1 MARIALLTPDC
12 FNTQEDKLCLE
23 AKGHT
28 VLSKKNLTQ
37 VMDELLADPPELVII
52 QKDIPNGLSKSV
64 IQTIKNDLQ
73 MALMPVILVVS
84 EQDLMSGGLD
94 WNIYPVDD
102 IIKINSKIEELI
114 TRIELALARTHRVA
128 DNNPLTKL
136 PGNSSILKNIQEVIN
151 SKAAKS
157 VGYVDIDNFKPY
169 NDRYGFARG
178 DEVIRMVARV
188 LVNVVKEFCGNDGFV
203 GHIGGDDFVFIVP
216 TKKVEIV
223 CKNIIKHFDSLMP
236 VFLDEED
243 LKAGCFIS
251 RDRRGRIQKFP
262 LTSLSI
268 AVVPL
273 DGDRFKHYGEV
284 TVVAAQ
290 VKKKVKQL
298 PGSNFLID
306 RRRAKNNSKKGNL
319 KAQNYN
325 DKYQEKDTPSF
336 LNDDIATPP
345 I

>member
-37 VMDELLADPPELVII
+37 AMDELLADPPDLVII
-52 QKDIPNGLSKSV
+52 QKDLPNDLSKGV

-84 EQDLMSGGLD
+84 EQDLMAGGLD

-102 IIKINSKIEELI
+102 IIDLDAKIEELI

-216 TKKVEIV
+216 TNKVEAV
-223 CKNIIKHFDSLMP
+223 CKNIIKHFDSLIT
-236 VFLDEED
+236 VFLDEDD
-243 LKAGCFIS
+243 LKAGCFVS
-251 RDRRGRIQKFP
+251 KDRKGRIQRFP

-290 VKKKVKQL
+290 VKKKVKQF

-306 RRRAKNNSKKGNL
+306 RRRSFKENFKSKDSVSKKENTSSDNL
-319 KAQNYN
+319 FNNN
-325 DKYQEKDTPSF
+325 DLQP
-336 LNDDIATPP
+336 PP